1 MQFLE
6 FSIILTSNLMVS
18 CNPVSVPLVSGR
30 EGGLENKKKWFFF
43 HIIEAVQLYKARYR
57 EVYHKEHRPQQ
68 LTTNRVKV

>member
-1 MQFLE
+1 
-6 FSIILTSNLMVS
+6 MVS

-30 EGGLENKKKWFFF
+30 EGGLGNKKKGFF